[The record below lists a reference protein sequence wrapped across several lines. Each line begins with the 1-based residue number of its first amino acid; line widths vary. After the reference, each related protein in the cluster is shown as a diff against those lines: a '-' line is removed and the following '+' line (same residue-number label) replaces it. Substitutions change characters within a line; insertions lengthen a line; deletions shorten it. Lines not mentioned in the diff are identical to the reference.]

1 MNPRVEDG
9 LLARGGA
16 RTGSGVGLDE
26 VFIVFASVCVT
37 GGELGEATHDRAT
50 DLFEPFRGTEMR
62 VKGLGCF
69 KEATRFLEWMSVYV
83 ILPSLKCVCLE
94 IGECC

>member
-1 MNPRVEDG
+1 MNPGVEDE

-26 VFIVFASVCVT
+26 VFIVFTSMCMSS
-37 GGELGEATHDRAT
+37 GKLGEVTHDGAT

-62 VKGLGCF
+62 VKGL
-69 KEATRFLEWMSVYV
+69 
-83 ILPSLKCVCLE
+83 
-94 IGECC
+94 